1 MFIVPQSI
9 HSCSSAIYTRM
20 TFPYV
25 PSLSSLVT
33 QSPAGIRAGRRGE
46 DLARGCDTDAT
57 TPPTWPS
64 FPNGHHIMWDGCKGE
79 RCRGDCMVTWSL
91 ARPSEAFFLDILNL
105 NTCLWS
111 LINCLSF
118 SLRDPCS
125 ALPCI
130 ECYIQS
136 FQQGCS
142 LQHPGWDIAGAD
154 WRRKH
159 HLQRLKKSFFYSRIN
174 SKPLH
179 LPDMQKHRSDM
190 ESATWPRTL
199 HETPKQ
205 ATTRGSERRT
215 YSVCVFLP
223 SKSFTSTSNRIFFLI
238 MRSFSRQENHF
249 LSRPDTDFLNA
260 FKQIM

>member
-33 QSPAGIRAGRRGE
+33 QSPAGIRAGRRGD

-91 ARPSEAFFLDILNL
+91 ARLSEAFILDILNL

-179 LPDMQKHRSDM
+179 LPDMQKQVEHKQWHGKCNL
-190 ESATWPRTL
+190 ATHPARDAQTGNNTRLRT
-199 HETPKQ
+199 
-205 ATTRGSERRT
+205 
-215 YSVCVFLP
+215 
-223 SKSFTSTSNRIFFLI
+223 
-238 MRSFSRQENHF
+238 
-249 LSRPDTDFLNA
+249 
-260 FKQIM
+260 